1 MIIVFLRY
9 YCIIENLVVK
19 DKEGKVLFDESG
31 QLKFS
36 YVDLEIRFFQEL
48 FFLYFGEV
56 LKQVVILLK
65 VILVNFVLR
74 LRAVLDFEDDFG
86 EKRVVGD
93 EWLFEG
99 LGIYIL

>member
-31 QLKFS
+31 QFKLS

>member
-31 QLKFS
+31 QFKFS

-74 LRAVLDFEDDFG
+74 LRVVLDFEDDFG